1 MEVQH
6 HHAMAELFSQL
17 GLDSSKTAID
27 QFIRNNHLRHQDGEL
42 YRAIFWN
49 PAQAQFIKQA
59 IEEDAQWAEVV
70 DELDARLRR

>member
-6 HHAMAELFSQL
+6 THPMSELFQQL
-17 GLDSSKTAID
+17 GLAHSDDAIED
-27 QFIRNNHLRHQDGEL
+27 FIESHRLRPDDGEL

-49 PAQAQFIKQA
+49 PAQAKFIKEA
-59 IEEDAQWAEVV
+59 VELDADWAETV